1 MCDFFVYVHF
11 LLYLCGVIIKRLSMK
26 KSLLCLFAG
35 LLCCVSQAMADVTFR
50 VNVPEGTQHCYVV
63 GALPELSN
71 WAAGSGVV
79 MTKVDGQNQFVVTV
93 AGITAADVS
102 ASEGYKYVCGPD
114 WKYVEVTA
122 SNGEMANRKI
132 VGNPDVVAKWRNV
145 YTAIGIVENWEI
157 AGKQYPVQ
165 ILLPSNYD
173 ASKEYNVTYMF
184 GRHQRY
190 RDAGSDT
197 EMGDRILYSD
207 SWAVADTVAA
217 MEQRGEEVGVVV
229 VIYAQLPEFTPWE
242 NEEYMGTGAAEEFLQ
257 GFVEDFKPAFEA
269 KYPIA
274 QGKEHCTIMGA
285 DVAGLFAMY
294 ASLEYP
300 ELFGKCGLF
309 SPAIW
314 YNSQEMKE
322 YATAYEKDLA
332 GTHVVMVSTTG
343 DVAMT
348 TDEVDYYSTWMESQG
363 ATVSEIVVA
372 GAHDDKTWGKAV
384 SAVINN
390 TTTTNKNNNHS
401 VWQQH
406 SHTAREAAAIEDYA
420 AVTWYFMKGEGT
432 TTLTCEGTATQKGS
446 FYKDGKTATDAQILV
461 KEIPVDG
468 KKYSYYWNLNSG
480 SQCDGELLMASPKD
494 IGFKNTRSTI
504 SWQRV
509 AVFADGSYEQSAASA
524 TNFKVNGVT
533 MAVGANYEV
542 SAQVSLSDSKVVS
555 VHYGSVN
562 SGSDMGELVQATVSD
577 NCLKA
582 QVVYS
587 YLTNKL
593 TVTETAWGS
602 SDIDLAYMK
611 VEPAVV
617 RPGTAAKLKV
627 KINEKNGYNVKFRMN
642 HNNQS
647 SQAISLNAGENGEQV
662 YTIAA
667 PESGIYGFYLDIEL
681 NGNTTKAH
689 RAVYLKVLD
698 GQTRMMTVMNP
709 YKEVDWESI
718 EHNKSNMHTHTIQSN
733 DPVDKFTTNY
743 VVDRYQ
749 AAGYKVLALS
759 DHDYN
764 SYPWQLFPQFM
775 SGQEARDP
783 EAMGM
788 LAVPGNELSKDNTNS
803 WEERTGGQ
811 FNHHNDFFTGRQ
823 GQEFASLQESYAYTY
838 VLGGMQIINHPGQY
852 WSLDH
857 SYSDSEKNGPEWH
870 AKNFKDFPS
879 LVGLEV
885 YNQGDRRSNDRILWD
900 QILERTMPERPVF
913 GYSGDDTHNDDQ
925 LFRNYNY
932 MLMQELTTDELK
944 DAMRKGESYFCYE
957 PKGSGEGKAPRI
969 SYIDVDE
976 EEKTI
981 TIEANG
987 MVKWIFGTD
996 KTSDAASS
1004 RRSTVVGIGNTFCYQ
1019 GYQGN
1024 YVRALIT
1031 NEYGETC
1038 TQPFGFAN
1046 TSTVGVE
1053 NVLTDQQMLLLL
1065 YPNPAQSY
1073 LSVFMNQWEEED
1085 EIRVY
1090 DMQGK
1095 EVKRETVAGAHTMM
1109 QVGELQAG
1117 MYIVVAGKRTSKF
1130 VKE

>member
-1 MCDFFVYVHF
+1 
-11 LLYLCGVIIKRLSMK
+11 MK
-26 KSLLCLFAG
+26 NSLLAILIG
-35 LLCCVSQAMADVTFR
+35 LLGSISSMMADVTFK
-50 VNVPEGTQHCYVV
+50 VNVPEGTKQCYVV
-63 GALPELSN
+63 GALPELSA
-71 WAAGSGVV
+71 WSAGAAVPMQRVGSA
-79 MTKVDGQNQFVVTV
+79 NQFTVTI

-122 SNGEMANRKI
+122 SNGEMANRKT

-145 YTAIGIVENWEI
+145 YTAIGIVENWTI
-157 AGKQYPVQ
+157 AGKNYPIQV
-165 ILLPSNYD
+165 LLPSNYD
-173 ASKEYNVTYMF
+173 NTKQHNVTYMF

-190 RDAGSDT
+190 RKAGDDA
-197 EMGDRILYSD
+197 EMGDRILYPD
-207 SWAVADTVAA
+207 SWGVAATVAE
-217 MEQRGEEVGVVV
+217 MEQQGEEPGIIV
-229 VIYAQLPEFTPWE
+229 VIYAQLPEFTPWA
-242 NEEYMGTGAAEEFLQ
+242 NEEYMGTGQADAFLK
-257 GFVEDFKPAFEA
+257 GFVEDFKPAFEQ
-269 KYPIA
+269 KYNIRSEKA
-274 QGKEHCTIMGA
+274 ACTIMGA
-285 DVAGLFAMY
+285 DVAGLFAFY
-294 ASLEYP
+294 ATLNY
-300 ELFGKCGLF
+300 LDKFGKCVLF
-309 SPAIW
+309 SPAFW
-314 YNSQEMKE
+314 YNKE
-322 YATAYEKDLA
+322 ELRNY
-332 GTHVVMVSTTG
+332 VSTLTTG
-343 DVAMT
+343 SADNHFGFVETSADTDWT
-348 TDEVDYYSTWMESQG
+348 TDEIDYYSSWLYDKNYL
-363 ATVSEIVVA
+363 VSNWEID
-372 GAHDDKTWGKAV
+372 GAHDDRTWGKAFKNV
-384 SAVINN
+384 LSEKPEYINH
-390 TTTTNKNNNHS
+390 TIKQS
-401 VWQQH
+401 VQQA
-406 SHTAREAAAIEDYA
+406 SNDADI
-420 AVTWYFMKGEGT
+420 TWYFMKGEGT
-432 TTLTCEGTATQKGS
+432 TTLTCEGTPTQKGS
-446 FYKDGKTATDAQILV
+446 FYKDGKTPTAAQMIV
-461 KEIPVDG
+461 KEIPVDS
-468 KKYSYYWNLNSG
+468 KKYSYYWNLNS
-480 SQCDGELLMASPKD
+480 SSTCDGELLLSSPKD
-494 IGFKNTRSTI
+494 IGFKNTRKTT

-509 AVFADGSYEQSAASA
+509 AVFADGSYEQSAASSEH
-524 TNFKVNGVT
+524 FKVNGTT
-533 MAVGANYEV
+533 MTIGNNYEV
-542 SAQVSLSDSKVVS
+542 SANVTLGDDKTIS

-749 AAGYKVLALS
+749 AAGYKVLALT

-1053 NVLTDQQMLLLL
+1053 NVQTNQQMLLLL

-1090 DMQGK
+1090 DLQGK